1 MVAKV
6 MAKAGATVC
15 AWVMMYKA
23 LVQTVFLYGSDI
35 WVVIGLVLMVLE
47 GFCHWVARRI
57 AKNTSRYAGY
67 IGWE

>member
-1 MVAKV
+1 
-6 MAKAGATVC
+6 MAKSGEMLC
-15 AWVMMYKA
+15 AWVIMYKA

-47 GFCHWVARRI
+47 SFRHRVARQI
-57 AKNTSRYAGY
+57 AKNTSQHAGY

>member
-15 AWVMMYKA
+15 AWVIMYKA

-35 WVVIGLVLMVLE
+35 WVVTGLVLMVLE
-47 GFCHWVARRI
+47 SFRHRVARRI
-57 AKNTSRYAGY
+57 AKNTSQHAGY